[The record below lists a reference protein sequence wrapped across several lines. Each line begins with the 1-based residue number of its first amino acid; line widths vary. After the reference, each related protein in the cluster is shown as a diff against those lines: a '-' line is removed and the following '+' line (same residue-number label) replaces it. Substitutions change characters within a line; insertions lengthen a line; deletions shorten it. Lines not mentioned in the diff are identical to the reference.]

1 MDALLVLVPVIVM
14 ASGQLAGGL
23 AWLAVSG
30 EDAPD
35 LIGSAPV
42 TARAIAVAKIEAVLG
57 LVALTAAP
65 LLIGLALAAPA
76 FALVALL
83 GGIVASGS
91 ATLVQMWF
99 RIQAK
104 RSHFRRRQT
113 SSRLATLSEAL
124 SCILWAS
131 VALLAAAGNW
141 VALVPGILALL
152 TLAGAWVIRPRH

>member
-1 MDALLVLVPVIVM
+1 M

-42 TARAIAVAKIEAVLG
+42 TPRTVVLAKIEAVLG
-57 LVALTAAP
+57 LVALVAAP
-65 LLIGLALAAPA
+65 LVSGLALTAPA

-83 GGIVASGS
+83 GVIVAAGS
-91 ATLVQMWF
+91 ATLVQIWF
-99 RIQAK
+99 GRRAK
-104 RSHFRRRQT
+104 RSDFRRRQT

-124 SCILWAS
+124 TCILWAT
-131 VALLAAAGNW
+131 VALLAAADNW
-141 VALVPGILALL
+141 IAVVPAILALL
-152 TLAGAWVIRPRH
+152 ILASAWIVRPRQEA